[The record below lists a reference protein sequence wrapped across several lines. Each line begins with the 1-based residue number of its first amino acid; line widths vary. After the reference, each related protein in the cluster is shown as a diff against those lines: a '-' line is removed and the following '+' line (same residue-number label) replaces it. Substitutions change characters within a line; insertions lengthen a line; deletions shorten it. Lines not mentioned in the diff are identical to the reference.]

1 MEDVCI
7 GRYNV
12 LNTTYEGVL
21 MNTKQ
26 HIHQLIQSI
35 ISYLQQHKTQTFGVS
50 LILQKLAQMDLTPD
64 NMCEVAPQESRHDL
78 LLNEAIASISAPALS
93 NIATSLQQAKDH
105 LAWQEDQGKYY
116 QSGADLGEGYRQCNL
131 HSLLIGPGGCGFE
144 HPDFNLGIFMLG
156 PNTLYRDHRHAAPEL
171 YLNLSE
177 KSGWRLRGGDW
188 QDYAAGSLIWNASGE
203 VHATRVYEQP
213 FISVF
218 AWLKEVNEPCE
229 VVVMDDWDEIEKAL
243 PSKSEF

>member
-7 GRYNV
+7 GGYDL
-12 LNTTYEGVL
+12 LNFR

-26 HIHQLIQSI
+26 QCIYQLIQSI
-35 ISYLQQHKTQTFGVS
+35 ISYLEQHEAQSSGAS
-50 LILQKLAQMDLTPD
+50 LILKKLAQMDLTPES
-64 NMCEVAPQESRHDL
+64 MCDVAPQGTRHDL
-78 LLNEAIASISAPALS
+78 TLNEAIAGISAPALN
-93 NIATSLQQAKDH
+93 NIATSLHQAKAH
-105 LAWQEDQGKYY
+105 LVWREDQGKYY
-116 QSGADLGEGYRQCNL
+116 QSGADLGEGYRRCNL
-131 HSLLIGPGGCGFE
+131 HSLLIGPGACGFE

-156 PNTLYRDHRHAAPEL
+156 SNTLYRDHRHAAPEL
-171 YLNLSE
+171 YLNLS
-177 KSGWRLRGGDW
+177 KRSGWRLRGGDW

-218 AWLKEVNEPCE
+218 VWLKDVHEPCE

-243 PSKSEF
+243 GTGIIAK